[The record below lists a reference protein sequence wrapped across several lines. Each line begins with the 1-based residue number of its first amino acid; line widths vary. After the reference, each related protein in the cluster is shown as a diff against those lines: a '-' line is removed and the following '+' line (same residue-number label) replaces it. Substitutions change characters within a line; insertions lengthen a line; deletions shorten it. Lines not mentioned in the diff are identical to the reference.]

1 MEGHCWILRGQNGH
15 PFLLKINNTWFY
27 MFMYICQLSW
37 FLTFIWIIG
46 CKCTRYA
53 NSEYNK
59 TIHYKETSLNHF
71 QHSFIYYRLC
81 HYTMAWLQ
89 VVKSQIVITMVQYSK
104 YQLVHDS
111 LDNNKLIDDLLYTRK
126 RLVTDSPWPR
136 QGSGPLYSAQRSGV
150 CEVSPSS
157 CISLSGNSGCLKDP

>member
-1 MEGHCWILRGQNGH
+1 
-15 PFLLKINNTWFY
+15 
-27 MFMYICQLSW
+27 MYQLSW

-71 QHSFIYYRLC
+71 QHSFIYYRLS

-89 VVKSQIVITMVQYSK
+89 VVKSQIVITMVQYSR
-104 YQLVHDS
+104 YQLGHDS
-111 LDNNKLIDDLLYTRK
+111 LDNNKLIWIDDLLIPDRGWWLTHRDPDRDQVHFIQHKDQVFVRFLLLHVSLY
-126 RLVTDSPWPR
+126 LVTA
-136 QGSGPLYSAQRSGV
+136 GA
-150 CEVSPSS
+150 
-157 CISLSGNSGCLKDP
+157 